1 MQREFIAIS
10 INYKSTEARKVKNGS
25 REEPE
30 ECDGEGTA
38 GEEIM
43 ILTPS
48 LTYDIDKILS
58 TNDR

>member
-1 MQREFIAIS
+1 M
-10 INYKSTEARKVKNGS
+10 KNGS